1 MYNVVGFNWE
11 KNSQEISSS
20 HGHEYKGEYTDL
32 EIKSSRI
39 ILFIIF
45 IFLFKPKVTRNV
57 TYANLFSVVILRT
70 W

>member
-20 HGHEYKGEYTDL
+20 HGHEYKGEHTDL

-39 ILFIIF
+39 ILFF
-45 IFLFKPKVTRNV
+45 SYF
-57 TYANLFSVVILRT
+57 YSNLRWQEMSRMQIYSL
-70 W
+70 WLY

>member
-20 HGHEYKGEYTDL
+20 HGHEYKGEHTDL

-39 ILFIIF
+39 ILFFHIF
-45 IFLFKPKVTRNV
+45 IQT
-57 TYANLFSVVILRT
+57 
-70 W
+70 